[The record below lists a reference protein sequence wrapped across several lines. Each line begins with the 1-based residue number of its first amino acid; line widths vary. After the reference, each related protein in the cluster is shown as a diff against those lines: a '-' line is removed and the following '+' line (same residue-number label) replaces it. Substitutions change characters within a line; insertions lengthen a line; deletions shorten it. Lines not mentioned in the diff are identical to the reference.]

1 MSEMDHS
8 SPNEAVITF
17 RKAFMDKLEL
27 EVATGRKKETLFF
40 RFDGVK
46 NNLENIG
53 VMKLKII
60 FRP

>member
-27 EVATGRKKETLFF
+27 EVATGRKKRNFVFSF
-40 RFDGVK
+40 RWSEK
-46 NNLENIG
+46 
-53 VMKLKII
+53 
-60 FRP
+60 